1 MIIQTNKA
9 YARKFYN
16 NRRYVG
22 AAVFCAVLFAT
33 AALLTSPQA
42 RRRLPA
48 KYEHKLVGN
57 LMSCQEDGLT
67 RTNKALL
74 GDVAPNGEYASY
86 FEPQNGAKCALHSI
100 TCVMASLGR
109 DDIPTR
115 HDMNEASKSIGM
127 KELMPILMDKAT
139 CSRYYGYNGDWDGKV
154 IQKVLTDRMLVLSD
168 TTEPGAD
175 AWIANK
181 GGHWYAY
188 TRTPQGQWFNVDSLW
203 QSPKHYKKYGSE
215 KGAQY
220 MNGPQWL
227 GSEAAVIKDIKRHRK
242 KYGSNYTLYR
252 VSLPAQQSHGAAPVK
267 SQAKDDEECK
277 SACPSGSDTDSVMGD
292 DILPTPPT
300 VETKP
305 STEEKLDE
313 SPWACAACTFANKPG
328 RSHCEMC
335 TTVRPKSVGLCIP
348 SEQPP
353 APKVTSEWECPRCNK
368 VTTHDFCGPC
378 AGENGPYV
386 GLFERPACGAYGK
399 L

>member
-227 GSEAAVIKDIKRHRK
+227 GSEAAVIKEIESHRK

-252 VSLPAQQSHGAAPVK
+252 VSLPAHGAAPTK
-267 SQAKDDEECK
+267 SMGKDESDGEAK
-277 SACPSGSDTDSVMGD
+277 SDTSGTYSDMKLD
-292 DILPTPPT
+292 DTPAAAPTVFIPPA

-305 STEEKLDE
+305 PTEGKVDE
-313 SPWACAACTFANKPG
+313 AWACTACTYVNEPS

-335 TTVRPKSVGLCIP
+335 NAVRPTKSPTWACMKCTY
-348 SEQPP
+348 
-353 APKVTSEWECPRCNK
+353 ANK
-368 VTTHDFCGPC
+368 SHRSDCEMCSTI
-378 AGENGPYV
+378 
-386 GLFERPACGAYGK
+386 RS
-399 L
+399 